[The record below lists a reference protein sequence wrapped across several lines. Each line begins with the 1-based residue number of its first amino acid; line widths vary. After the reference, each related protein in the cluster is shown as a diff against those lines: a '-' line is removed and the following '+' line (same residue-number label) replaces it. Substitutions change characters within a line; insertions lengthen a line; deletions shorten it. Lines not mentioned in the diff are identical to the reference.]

1 MSWESRA
8 DLTESMVGPACD
20 LAGLVHDGDADGI
33 ARFLAKHGL
42 GDAAPPAV
50 KALVIV
56 LAAMVPVDERSDAE
70 LLAWVGGGP
79 LTVLPHL
86 RACDPEPEP
95 EPDGHTAQEL
105 KDAVAEATRLRR
117 AGREVPADVAKLAAA
132 YSSWRRRVQ
141 EARKMAGPKSAA
153 RADNAAAA

>member
-1 MSWESRA
+1 VSPA
-8 DLTESMVGPACD
+8 DLAESMVPKACE
-20 LAGLVHDGDADGI
+20 LACLVHDADAGGI
-33 ARFLAKHGL
+33 AAFI
-42 GDAAPPAV
+42 AALDPDHV
-50 KALVIV
+50 GALLVV
-56 LAAMVPVDERSDAE
+56 LAAMVPVDERSDAD

-95 EPDGHTAQEL
+95 EPEGHTAQEL

-132 YSSWRRRVQ
+132 YSSWRRKVQ
-141 EARKMAGPKSAA
+141 EARKMAGPKP
-153 RADNAAAA
+153 AAAMRGVPDAA

>member
-8 DLTESMVGPACD
+8 DLAESMVGPACD

-33 ARFLAKHGL
+33 ARFLARYGL
-42 GDAAPPAV
+42 ADAPPGT
-50 KALVIV
+50 KALVVV

-79 LTVLPHL
+79 LTVLPQL
-86 RACDPEPEP
+86 RAVEAEPEPEP
-95 EPDGHTAQEL
+95 EGHTAQEL

-132 YSSWRRRVQ
+132 YSSWRRQVQ
-141 EARKMAGPKSAA
+141 EARKMAGPKP
-153 RADNAAAA
+153 AAATEAEAA